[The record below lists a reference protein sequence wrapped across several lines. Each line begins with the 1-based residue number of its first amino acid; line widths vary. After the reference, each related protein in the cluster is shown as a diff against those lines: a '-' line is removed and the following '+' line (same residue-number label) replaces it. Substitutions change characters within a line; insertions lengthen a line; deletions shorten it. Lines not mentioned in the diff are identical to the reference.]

1 VIRLIVLL
9 ALACATAVT
18 PTAAT
23 ARVRHNVPH
32 TAYWRAPTYDP
43 NAVFVGGTRARIGSR
58 SQHPLGTR
66 ARIRQ
71 TVKRNGKWASF
82 DSH

>member
-43 NAVFVGGTRARIGSR
+43 NAVFVGGTHAGSDSDLNIR
-58 SQHPLGTR
+58 SALVRGFG
-66 ARIRQ
+66 RQ
-71 TVKRNGKWASF
+71 
-82 DSH
+82 

>member
-1 VIRLIVLL
+1 MIRLIVLL

-43 NAVFVGGTRARIGSR
+43 NAVFVGGTRARI
-58 SQHPLGTR
+58 
-66 ARIRQ
+66 RQ
-71 TVKRNGKWASF
+71 AVKRNGKWASF

>member
-43 NAVFVGGTRARIGSR
+43 NAVFVGGTRARI
-58 SQHPLGTR
+58 
-66 ARIRQ
+66 RQ

>member
-18 PTAAT
+18 STAAT
-23 ARVRHNVPH
+23 ARARDNVAH

-43 NAVFVGGTRARIGSR
+43 NAVFVGGTHAGSDSDLNIR
-58 SQHPLGTR
+58 SALVRGFG
-66 ARIRQ
+66 RQ
-71 TVKRNGKWASF
+71 
-82 DSH
+82 